1 MEQPK
6 KRLEMPHVFVVLIL
20 VFLFIYLLT
29 FIIPK
34 GNYERVE
41 TEGGHPSIVPGST

>member
-1 MEQPK
+1 MNKGDGKMEQPK

-34 GNYERVE
+34 A
-41 TEGGHPSIVPGST
+41 TIAC